1 MLFLSY
7 LQPYFNGVHLLV
19 KDPKV
24 TIFWED
30 WGIESFEEAWMIQ
43 EFTTW
48 KDLES
53 NLSESQLENWDYFW
67 DLDHSSDIDF
77 IYAVVDFE
85 IYDDLRN
92 RLTKQDEEHE
102 LQIQQL
108 NAKFDLEREDW
119 QKAFAALKQDLGV

>member
-1 MLFLSY
+1 M
-7 LQPYFNGVHLLV
+7 
-19 KDPKV
+19 
-24 TIFWED
+24 
-30 WGIESFEEAWMIQ
+30 
-43 EFTTW
+43 
-48 KDLES
+48 
-53 NLSESQLENWDYFW
+53 
-67 DLDHSSDIDF
+67 
-77 IYAVVDFE
+77 YALVDFE